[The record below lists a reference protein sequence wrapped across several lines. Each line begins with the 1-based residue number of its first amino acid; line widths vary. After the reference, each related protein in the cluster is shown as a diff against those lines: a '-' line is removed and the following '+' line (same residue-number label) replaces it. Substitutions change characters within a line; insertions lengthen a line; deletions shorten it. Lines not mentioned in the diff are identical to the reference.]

1 MNNASDDARAA
12 ISEQLAQWK
21 HPLDCRRKDNNR
33 VRENKWFTG
42 ERWTTFCAG
51 ERGSPGAPIA
61 IATLVMILAKDLQE
75 RGVDIGAREQSAAAA
90 DDGAPSVDSTGHA
103 RGGRGSR

>member
-12 ISEQLAQWK
+12 ISEQLAEWK

-33 VRENKWFTG
+33 VRENKWFRG
-42 ERWTTFCAG
+42 DRWSTFCAG

-61 IATLVMILAKDLQE
+61 IATL
-75 RGVDIGAREQSAAAA
+75 
-90 DDGAPSVDSTGHA
+90 
-103 RGGRGSR
+103 